1 MEKHML
7 LESKRDPN
15 RYKGERKSKQVKKKL
30 GRQRMRGGQENK
42 IEIMRKNKKKKRKR
56 KNRVRK

>member
-42 IEIMRKNKKKKRKR
+42 IEIMRKNKNKKEKERTE
-56 KNRVRK
+56 